1 MAAASRAEA
10 RATLWTHRT
19 LNVRP
24 VGKKGTAMWLA
35 PLVLASVV
43 AQALPPQEQPTPP
56 GETPSAIDQPKPI
69 EELIVIAPPR
79 QEEDPPV
86 YDVLSGPVA
95 REFEAQS
102 ALKAQKRRYRDTGLL
117 SDYPGLRCAVFNRC

>member
-1 MAAASRAEA
+1 
-10 RATLWTHRT
+10 
-19 LNVRP
+19 
-24 VGKKGTAMWLA
+24 MWLV
-35 PLVLASVV
+35 PFVLATVV
-43 AQALPPQEQPTPP
+43 AQAPPPPEPTEPQQQPSVTLD
-56 GETPSAIDQPKPI
+56 TPKPI

-86 YDVLSGPVA
+86 YDVVSGAVA

-117 SDYPGLRCAVFNRC
+117 SDYPGLRCSVFNRC

>member
-1 MAAASRAEA
+1 
-10 RATLWTHRT
+10 
-19 LNVRP
+19 
-24 VGKKGTAMWLA
+24 MWLV
-35 PLVLASVV
+35 PLVLATVV
-43 AQALPPQEQPTPP
+43 AQAPPPSEPTEPPPQ
-56 GETPSAIDQPKPI
+56 PSMTLNAPKPI

-86 YDVLSGPVA
+86 YSVLTGRGA
-95 REFEAQS
+95 REFEAQA

>member
-1 MAAASRAEA
+1 
-10 RATLWTHRT
+10 
-19 LNVRP
+19 
-24 VGKKGTAMWLA
+24 MWLV
-35 PLVLASVV
+35 PLVLATVV
-43 AQALPPQEQPTPP
+43 AQAPPPPEPADPQPQ
-56 GETPSAIDQPKPI
+56 PSVILDAPKPV

-79 QEEDPPV
+79 QEEDQPV